1 MNILFI
7 LPSLNI
13 YGGTPKKTLELIKT
27 LNTNTVV
34 YTYDDEYSQFLKY
47 FEQAGAKV
55 FIKPHQRNIFKHY
68 VELRKI
74 IIREKIN
81 IVQTQFTFGE
91 ILGFLCKMINFRL
104 KVINTFVQL
113 EQSNKKDILH
123 N

>member
-34 YTYDDEYSQFLKY
+34 YTYDCEYSQFLQH

-55 FIKPHQRNIFKHY
+55 FIKPHKRNIFKHY

-74 IIREKIN
+74 IIRKK
-81 IVQTQFTFGE
+81 F
-91 ILGFLCKMINFRL
+91 ILFKLNLLSERYLDF
-104 KVINTFVQL
+104 FVR
-113 EQSNKKDILH
+113 
-123 N
+123 